1 MSAPAAG
8 AASGRRT
15 RIIAALVMLPVAVL
29 GVLFLPSSMLA
40 AAVGALMMV
49 GLWEWSSL
57 AGLERPVPRAA
68 YLMANALVLA
78 ALAWSSRRLG
88 MMPIQLVAL
97 IGVLWWLL
105 VLLWLVNFDFAR
117 ERKPWTRA
125 LKLFA
130 GSAGVVP
137 AWAAIYWLHHG
148 GAGLRHGE
156 AKGPLWTLFVLL
168 IIWAAD
174 TGAYFAG
181 SRWGRRKLAPR
192 ISPGKSWEGLFGG
205 LAMALL
211 LAAAAMPLLGL
222 QWRQLPQMLMLTL
235 LTVLI
240 SIAGDLFESLVKR
253 HAGAKDSSDLI
264 PGHGGVLDR
273 IDSLLAALPVFV
285 LGKIWLEL

>member
-1 MSAPAAG
+1 MSPPASGAP
-8 AASGRRT
+8 SGRRT
-15 RIIAALVMLPVAVL
+15 RILAAAVMAPVAIL

-40 AAVGALMMV
+40 AAIGFLMMI
-49 GLWEWSSL
+49 GLWEWSAL
-57 AGLERPVPRAA
+57 AGVESRVARAA
-68 YLMANALVLA
+68 YLAANALLLA
-78 ALAWSSRRLG
+78 ALAWSSGPELV
-88 MMPIQLVAL
+88 PIKLAALV
-97 IGVLWWLL
+97 GVVWWLL
-105 VLLWLVNFDFAR
+105 VLLWLLNFEFAR
-117 ERKPWTRA
+117 GDQTWARA

-137 AWAAIYWLHHG
+137 AWSAIYWLHHG
-148 GAGLRHGE
+148 GAGVGHGE

-181 SRWGRRKLAPR
+181 SRWGRRKLVPR

-205 LAMALL
+205 VVLALL
-211 LAAAAMPLLGL
+211 LATAAMPVLGL
-222 QWRQLPQMLMLTL
+222 SWRELPQMLLLTL

-240 SIAGDLFESLVKR
+240 SVAGDLFESLVKR

-264 PGHGGVLDR
+264 PGHGGVFDR